1 MKNFLLL
8 PQIVYSILPL
18 KKVMLESIINVLS
31 LLMPQIRRNVLNT
44 AGVLVHPCLCFNCL

>member
-8 PQIVYSILPL
+8 PQIVYSILHL

-31 LLMPQIRRNVLNT
+31 LLMPQIRRNILNT
-44 AGVLVHPCLCFNCL
+44 AGFLGTPLSLL